1 MPTQKAI
8 DFIVNLRYDRT
19 LRRKMDLLRPEQ
31 VHPFLESIGYAFT
44 ADQLEE
50 AVNYYKLRSPSEQN
64 ALEIDEIKY
73 WFGFLTAVNP
83 KRSHHISGH
92 ETSDLRI

>member
-19 LRRKMDLLRPEQ
+19 LRRKMNLLRPEQ

-64 ALEIDEIKY
+64 AVEIDEIKY
-73 WFGFLTAVNP
+73 WFGFLTAVHP
-83 KRSHHISGH
+83 KQSQPISGY
-92 ETSDLRI
+92 ETLGLRI